1 MRQLQTYT
9 PRERN
14 MYLIAMF
21 GQNMI
26 FSTIPMFTNYML
38 RDILFVPAITVG
50 VIMTIAQVWDAVND
64 PIMGTIVDR
73 TRSKYGKCRPWLL
86 WAPGLVF
93 VFTMLCF
100 LCPPYQYGEGASAWG
115 NMGVIAWALGGY
127 ILFDLAY
134 TMGDI
139 PLWGITALMT
149 EDEKHRQK
157 LQAAARIVGGIGG
170 GMAMALFQPMALA
183 LGKSL
188 GSDRRGVILT
198 ALGFTA
204 LGYVTFQMSGIFVRE
219 KIVPRSEKKNGIADN
234 FKMLWRN
241 RPFRQLL
248 VSGVLGT
255 PRNIATLVAVPL
267 ITYYFSAKDPG
278 KALLYTALI
287 GGATGIGMFPAQ
299 ILAPKLLDRFSKRGM
314 YIFSNMGELPVNI
327 LTFLLYLASLKV
339 PGGLTNGVFLALFAL
354 LFLLKGAVSGL
365 NIVVQTAMIT
375 DAIDYEDYIH
385 HVRPDGVF
393 FSGLTFMAKIGN
405 GISTLVYQMLSALVG
420 LSGVNIMILQNM
432 IDSGKA
438 PLDVMLRGSQA
449 AVHSFA
455 GGALTGNQVFNFF
468 TMMFF
473 AMSIVP
479 AIANVLAVIPM
490 RKYDLSDAK
499 YAEVLEALQARRREE
514 GELAEV

>member
-1 MRQLQTYT
+1 
-9 PRERN
+9 
-14 MYLIAMF
+14 MYLVAMF

-26 FSTIPMFTNYML
+26 FNAIPMFTNYML
-38 RDILFVPAITVG
+38 RDVLFVPAITVG

-73 TRSKYGKCRPWLL
+73 TRSKYGKCRPYLL

-115 NMGVIAWALGGY
+115 NIGVIAWALGGY

-170 GMAMALFQPMALA
+170 GMAMALFQPIALFVRQK
-183 LGKSL
+183 LPSQ
-188 GSDRRGVILT
+188 SDRLSIVLVALVFTGV
-198 ALGFTA
+198 GFIA
-204 LGYVTFQMSGIFVRE
+204 FQMSGIYVRE
-219 KIVPRSEKKNGIADN
+219 KIVTHSETKNGIADN

-248 VSGVLGT
+248 ISGVLGT

-287 GGATGIGMFPAQ
+287 GSAAPPASGCSP
-299 ILAPKLLDRFSKRGM
+299 PK
-314 YIFSNMGELPVNI
+314 
-327 LTFLLYLASLKV
+327 ASR
-339 PGGLTNGVFLALFAL
+339 PGFW
-354 LFLLKGAVSGL
+354 
-365 NIVVQTAMIT
+365 TASPSAACT
-375 DAIDYEDYIH
+375 SSPTWASC
-385 HVRPDGVF
+385 R
-393 FSGLTFMAKIGN
+393 
-405 GISTLVYQMLSALVG
+405 STS
-420 LSGVNIMILQNM
+420 
-432 IDSGKA
+432 
-438 PLDVMLRGSQA
+438 
-449 AVHSFA
+449 
-455 GGALTGNQVFNFF
+455 
-468 TMMFF
+468 
-473 AMSIVP
+473 
-479 AIANVLAVIPM
+479 
-490 RKYDLSDAK
+490 
-499 YAEVLEALQARRREE
+499 
-514 GELAEV
+514 